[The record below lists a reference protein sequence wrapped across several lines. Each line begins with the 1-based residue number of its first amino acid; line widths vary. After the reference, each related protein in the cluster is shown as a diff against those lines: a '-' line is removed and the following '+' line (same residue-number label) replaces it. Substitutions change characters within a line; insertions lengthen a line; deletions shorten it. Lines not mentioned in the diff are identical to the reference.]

1 MIHIREI
8 SQHNNDL
15 LQQFLSK
22 ATEAR
27 KSFRYFESRDISI
40 LKKHVYTILALEEG
54 DPVGYGHLDFEE
66 NIWLGICVADEA
78 QGKGIG
84 KLIMQK
90 LVDAAREKKI
100 GKMKL
105 SVDKE
110 NKSAINLYQKYGFQ
124 VVDASNQSYVFM
136 ELNIH

>member
-1 MIHIREI
+1 MIQIREI
-8 SQHNNDL
+8 SQDDKDL

-40 LKKHVYTILALEEG
+40 LKNHVYTLLALEKG
-54 DPVGYGHLDFEE
+54 DPVGYGHLDFEK
-66 NIWLGICVADEA
+66 NVWLGICVADEA
-78 QGKGIG
+78 QGKGVG

-90 LVDAAREKKI
+90 LVEVAREKKI
-100 GKMKL
+100 TIVKL
-105 SVDKE
+105 SVDKQ
-110 NKSAINLYQKYGFQ
+110 NKSAISLYQKYGFQ

-136 ELNIH
+136 ELNII